1 MLQNC
6 RTQQTSS
13 NRRISHTIINKT
25 NSNKSNQIFRTAI
38 NITMP
43 PNPQISHTTINKTKQ
58 QQIAPNSN
66 SRSHKIFNITRNS
79 KKLQTDPQNGVVKVS
94 NLWPRSCKRN
104 GLRSRGGVV
113 CLVSI
118 SEGDRDGGVYC
129 YFYVLGWLWDGE
141 RYVVDPQEIFG
152 HAYSN
157 RVCILRS
164 LFFIFYFFKDT
175 SIVFFFNIYIFHS
188 SLSNF
193 AL

>member
-6 RTQQTSS
+6 TTQQTSS

-58 QQIAPNSN
+58 QQIPPNSN
-66 SRSHKIFNITRNS
+66 TRSHKFFNITRNS

-118 SEGDRDGGVYC
+118 SEGDGDGVYC

-141 RYVVDPQEIFG
+141 AVRG
-152 HAYSN
+152 AST
-157 RVCILRS
+157 R
-164 LFFIFYFFKDT
+164 
-175 SIVFFFNIYIFHS
+175 
-188 SLSNF
+188 NF
-193 AL
+193 WARLL